1 MRIFRAFFWF
11 LFGSKRPTIVNH
23 LLFLA
28 RFCIKPGELGMEPIE
43 HWVYTTTP
51 FHAAR
56 WANMEL
62 HRHVVGTP
70 NSKSSIYSDTQ
81 TNHHG
86 MSSKVANEQMIF
98 HDVFLDRG
106 CDAGLLLTKL
116 ETLDVNNR
124 PVKPQKECISV
135 LRGHRK
141 DVSQRP
147 WGWEI
152 FFSRPLWGI
161 QSRCYKA
168 LQTNVWCLVGCTH
181 NMVY

>member
-1 MRIFRAFFWF
+1 
-11 LFGSKRPTIVNH
+11 
-23 LLFLA
+23 
-28 RFCIKPGELGMEPIE
+28 
-43 HWVYTTTP
+43 
-51 FHAAR
+51 
-56 WANMEL
+56 MEL

-147 WGWEI
+147 
-152 FFSRPLWGI
+152 
-161 QSRCYKA
+161 
-168 LQTNVWCLVGCTH
+168 
-181 NMVY
+181 